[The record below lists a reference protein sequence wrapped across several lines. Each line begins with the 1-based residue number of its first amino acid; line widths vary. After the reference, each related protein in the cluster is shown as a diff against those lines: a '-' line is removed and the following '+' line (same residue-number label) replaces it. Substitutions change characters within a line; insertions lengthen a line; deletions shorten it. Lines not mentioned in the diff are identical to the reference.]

1 MKSFHLTVWTIITLF
16 VLIMGGVAG
25 TAYRQKDKLLQAMI
39 QQTWAF
45 WREMAQK

>member
-25 TAYRQKDKLLQAMI
+25 TAFVRKTNSCKLDPAHMRTL
-39 QQTWAF
+39 
-45 WREMAQK
+45 REMAKR